1 MTRID
6 ETYVHEIWEF
16 AMRTIIDGRWRI
28 STVGGPT
35 RAHHP
40 MQIPVGFNRV
50 YETMVF
56 DGLSSGADIDMDG
69 YQTEEE
75 ARAGHER
82 MVQKVIRERVPS

>member
-1 MTRID
+1 MTRVD

-28 STVGGPT
+28 STVGGAT
-35 RAHHP
+35 RAHIP
-40 MQIPVGFNRV
+40 MPIPVGFNRV

-56 DGLSSGADIDMDG
+56 DGLGHELDMEG